1 MRRMNRVGRRR
12 ALAGGA
18 CTIALMAPLA
28 SLSCRSATAMTV
40 VVTTDFP
47 CADLRHVDIMV
58 GALGDALEH
67 DRSPTTTS
75 STCTDGYV
83 GKLVIVPHGSDTD
96 EVGIKIVAGFATR
109 NAEECAPDG
118 ETPPGYGQGCI
129 VERRALR
136 YLPHTP
142 LTVNVVLYADCD
154 GVACGVTE
162 TCSHR
167 RCVPAVIA
175 DPSLCAGAGC
185 SDPVVTPGLDAGPPA
200 DTGAPSTDA
209 SIPDSIAATCGDVSG
224 LQAGSP
230 WPMSG
235 FCPTRRSRSPY
246 VGAQTSHVKWGFPAP
261 PSSDVAI
268 AADGTIYYGSYD
280 SELHALDS
288 RDPLGKEKWFF
299 KTATSDAVL
308 GSPAIAADGTVYFGA
323 QDGNL
328 YALYP
333 DGTLR
338 WQYACGDVV
347 SAPNVGG
354 DGTIYVSSKN
364 RMVHAV
370 RPDGSRR
377 WAVPVG
383 GSDQYAQP
391 VLSVDGAT
399 LYVANFDGRLYTLKA
414 ADGSQVRYFETTV
427 LAYPP
432 AVGPDGTIYFGSGDK
447 KLYALY
453 PDGSQKWARP
463 VGGAIDGPPALGADG
478 VVCAPSDDGK
488 VYAFASSGDAAW
500 IYDSLRLTTYG
511 PTIGGDGTVY
521 FTAADGAGGGIYAV
535 DSRGREK
542 WKSEIYNLEASP
554 AIGSDGTVYGDSAA
568 FGP

>member
-1 MRRMNRVGRRR
+1 MAGRRNTFTGWSWTAGVLAPC
-12 ALAGGA
+12 AL
-18 CTIALMAPLA
+18 
-28 SLSCRSATAMTV
+28 LSCRSATEMTV

-47 CADLRHVDIMV
+47 CDDLHHVDIMI

-75 STCTDGYV
+75 TTCTDGYV
-83 GKLVIVPHGSDTD
+83 GKVVIVPNGSNSD
-96 EVGIKIVAGFATR
+96 EVGIKIVAGFGTK
-109 NAEECAPDG
+109 NAEQCAPDG

-129 VERRALR
+129 VERRALH
-136 YLPHTP
+136 YLPHTS

-162 TCSHR
+162 TCNHR

-175 DPSLCAGAGC
+175 DSSQCAGAGC
-185 SDPVVTPGLDAGPPA
+185 SDPVVTPGVDAGPPA
-200 DTGAPSTDA
+200 DTGTPSTDA
-209 SIPDSIAATCGDVSG
+209 SVPDSIAATCGDMSG

-246 VGAQTSHVKWGFPAP
+246 VGAQTAHVKWSFPAP

-268 AADGTIYYGSYD
+268 AADGTIYYGSFD

-288 RDPLGKEKWFF
+288 LDPLGKEKWFF

-328 YALYP
+328 YAVYP
-333 DGTLR
+333 DGRLR
-338 WQYACGDVV
+338 WRYACGDVV

-354 DGTIYVSSKN
+354 DGTIYVSAKN
-364 RMVHAV
+364 RMVYAV
-370 RPDGSRR
+370 RPDGTKR

-391 VLSVDGAT
+391 VLSVDGAA

-414 ADGSQVRYFETTV
+414 ADGSQVRYFETSG

-432 AVGPDGTIYFGSGDK
+432 AVGLDGTIYFGSGDK
-447 KLYALY
+447 NVYALN
-453 PDGSQKWARP
+453 PDGSKKWSRP
-463 VGGAIDGPPALGADG
+463 VGGAVDGPPALGADG
-478 VVCAPSDDGK
+478 VVYAPSDDGK
-488 VYAFASSGDAAW
+488 LYTFSSGGTPGW
-500 IYDSLRLTTYG
+500 LYDSHRLTTYG
-511 PTIGGDGTVY
+511 PTLGADGTVY
-521 FTAADGAGGGIYAV
+521 LTAADGASGGMYAV
-535 DSRGREK
+535 DAQGREK

-554 AIGSDGTVYGDSAA
+554 AIGSDGTVYGDNAA